1 MWWNNTDDFIIWATP
16 CQHPHSGGSLNDS
29 RVECLHLEVKN
40 AKPFSYHGRNVQAI
54 ETEIILPKTTVVKEC
69 RFSWVQIRVDLP
81 EIDGTLRALH
91 LSCRAQPILVALA
104 FCVASLSRCLRR
116 RRRLWRLSSLGRR
129 KVPVNVAY
137 GEGEPCCICF
147 GTEDEVQLAVSVL
160 GGVPGATAYHSSV
173 IVNGHEYFF
182 SDGGIASTSDLSSHK
197 NPQMPDSKPEVIDM
211 GMSPY
216 TGSQMREALERYFIS
231 GTYDLLRKNCNSFSD
246 CALFYLL
253 HKRLDKKYR
262 AMEKLGASFS
272 GVVQAGSGGQY
283 QPNPKADGFD
293 VEKVCEAIDPDKL
306 WKTPGQ
312 ATGGSTVSS
321 AEEMRNKRLARL
333 TGGGGGYAGEAQGG
347 QASAAAGAPA
357 PPPPPPPAAA
367 AA

>member
-1 MWWNNTDDFIIWATP
+1 MYTA
-16 CQHPHSGGSLNDS
+16 
-29 RVECLHLEVKN
+29 
-40 AKPFSYHGRNVQAI
+40 
-54 ETEIILPKTTVVKEC
+54 
-69 RFSWVQIRVDLP
+69 
-81 EIDGTLRALH
+81 
-91 LSCRAQPILVALA
+91 AQPILVALA

-147 GTEDEVQLAVSVL
+147 GTEDEANICLLPCRHSLHAGCYRSWICTDSYPSRDLICPICRRKVTVNFLQSPVAMGGQQSAAKSSAAPGPDGQGDASSSNFGKGRTANNQVQLAVSVL

-231 GTYDLLRKNCNSFSD
+231 GTCHSGFVCLGYALLR
-246 CALFYLL
+246 
-253 HKRLDKKYR
+253 
-262 AMEKLGASFS
+262 
-272 GVVQAGSGGQY
+272 
-283 QPNPKADGFD
+283 
-293 VEKVCEAIDPDKL
+293 
-306 WKTPGQ
+306 
-312 ATGGSTVSS
+312 
-321 AEEMRNKRLARL
+321 
-333 TGGGGGYAGEAQGG
+333 
-347 QASAAAGAPA
+347 
-357 PPPPPPPAAA
+357 
-367 AA
+367 